1 MYQCFTQAGD
11 SKMNIMVTD
20 DEGIV
25 IESLQ
30 RGLRRFGHSVI
41 GALSGEEAL
50 KKLNNGGPKI
60 DLVITDYAMPGMNGL
75 DLVRK
80 IRDKSR
86 SLPII
91 MMTAYGDK
99 HLVIEAL
106 KNHCDGFIEKP
117 FSLHN
122 LVEEIRL
129 IENQS
134 RRNSEQCDHPQL
146 FAKFVHQINNP
157 LNCIMGNAE
166 MALLKSNQA
175 QDIKELLSEIISSA
189 ERIENINHQIIK
201 MDQAPETL
209 REAVDI
215 KILLETCLKEFE
227 GLLFLKAI
235 TLTKEFDDGALSVS
249 GSPFDLEQV
258 IKNVILNAI
267 QAMEQSAE
275 KRLTVRAEKINEGS
289 VVAVN
294 VSDSGCGMP
303 EARLADIFT
312 PYYTTKA
319 NGSGLGLA
327 IVKNTLEKNQG
338 TISVTSREGR
348 GTTFTLIFQAAA

>member
-1 MYQCFTQAGD
+1 
-11 SKMNIMVTD
+11 
-20 DEGIV
+20 
-25 IESLQ
+25 
-30 RGLRRFGHSVI
+30 
-41 GALSGEEAL
+41 
-50 KKLNNGGPKI
+50 
-60 DLVITDYAMPGMNGL
+60 
-75 DLVRK
+75 
-80 IRDKSR
+80 
-86 SLPII
+86 
-91 MMTAYGDK
+91 
-99 HLVIEAL
+99 
-106 KNHCDGFIEKP
+106 
-117 FSLHN
+117 
-122 LVEEIRL
+122 
-129 IENQS
+129 
-134 RRNSEQCDHPQL
+134 
-146 FAKFVHQINNP
+146 
-157 LNCIMGNAE
+157 
-166 MALLKSNQA
+166 
-175 QDIKELLSEIISSA
+175 
-189 ERIENINHQIIK
+189 

-289 VVAVN
+289 AVAVN